1 MSPDN
6 SIQASK
12 PVVKETKTMMIHT
25 VSLQERFAD
34 YISQERMTNGWE
46 KMETSNRIPYYLS
59 CMTERTSWDHPLY
72 SKIMEELSE
81 FNNIRFAAYRTAMKL
96 RYLQQK
102 LNLDLVP
109 IDKVRSVF
117 KQHGCPQGEDPL
129 LNCHDLNEILRDL
142 FADCQHPRLD
152 KTTNIRSSDL
162 IQNFILNLY
171 DRQRRGV
178 VHALSVKT
186 ALAAMCGGQLGEKY
200 KYFYEEISDPSTFID
215 CSVLSSFLVALMR
228 IPDLIHEGMAY
239 GGLNSTPALES
250 CLQMSDCKYGIS
262 EDMFYAWLYKEPQT
276 LVWLPTL
283 HRIVTTESVKHEV
296 KCSICKDF
304 PIIGFRYRCLK
315 CFKFDICQ
323 QCFFNGKT
331 KGKHKLKHPLKE
343 FCAVAS
349 TKQDMKAFLITVRN
363 NLSKKHRYKRRVKY
377 LPVDNCNSSIGGGSD
392 TMSTASTRRSTMYE
406 EQVSRLTTSHAS
418 DSASS
423 APARLC
429 EMEHP
434 TRAKQTCSKS
444 LQTDNLMVSV
454 SVHNKENR
462 TPSPTETVALQQ
474 VQELQK
480 IIRDLESENRNL
492 YRQLAEIRDNGTDSC
507 SSLSYGDDIEME
519 KELVEAKKEVVDDH
533 NLRLNKQLNRV
544 HVMLKNNAATEK
556 YQNPVVTNGTNHN
569 NSPLKNGYHLKN
581 GYNFPN
587 GFHIPQNGF
596 KPQTIPPFTNGYK
609 SYNGLQTQ
617 NGYKL
622 PNGFLHQTNPQNGF
636 PIQNGFQTSNN
647 YQFHND
653 HSSQGGF
660 SLQNGSELPALL
672 KEPPPYSNMTSVP
685 EIDINFDQSTLD
697 STHKFDVS
705 SPCSSII
712 SPSEAEE
719 EMDKLVK
726 KLRAFPQNHS
736 YSDKD
741 GDSISSSS
749 CSYFSAEK
757 DFSYSNEMSPYL
769 KSVFRIDL

>member
-1 MSPDN
+1 
-6 SIQASK
+6 ASK
-12 PVVKETKTMMIHT
+12 PVTKETKTMMIHT

-34 YISQERMTNGWE
+34 YISQGDIDTSHPTHERITNGWE

-72 SKIMEELSE
+72 SKVMEELSE

-109 IDKVRSVF
+109 IDKVRNVF

-152 KTTNIRSSDL
+152 KNTNIRSSDL

-228 IPDLIHEGMAY
+228 IPDSIQEGIAY

-323 QCFFNGKT
+323 QCFFMGKT

-343 FCAVAS
+343 FCSVAS
-349 TKQDMKAFLITVRN
+349 TKQDMKAFLTTVRN
-363 NLSKKHRYKRRVKY
+363 NFSKKHRYKRRVKY

-429 EMEHP
+429 EIEHSN
-434 TRAKQTCSKS
+434 RARQMCSKS
-444 LQTDNLMVSV
+444 LQTDNVTVAV

-462 TPSPTETVALQQ
+462 TPSPIETVALQQ

-480 IIRDLESENRNL
+480 IIQDLESENRNL
-492 YRQLAEIRDNGTDSC
+492 YRQLAEIRDHATSSC
-507 SSLSYGDDIEME
+507 SSLSYGEDIEME

-544 HVMLKNNAATEK
+544 HIMLKNNAATEK
-556 YQNPVVTNGTNHN
+556 YQTPTLTNMNNHN

-581 GYNFPN
+581 GYNLSNGLNFTKN
-587 GFHIPQNGF
+587 GFV
-596 KPQTIPPFTNGYK
+596 PQTVFPIINGYK
-609 SYNGLQTQ
+609 PYSGLQTQ
-617 NGYKL
+617 NSLKL
-622 PNGFLHQTNPQNGF
+622 PNGYLQQNGF
-636 PIQNGFQTSNN
+636 PVRNGFQTSKN
-647 YQFHND
+647 YQFHNE
-653 HSSQGGF
+653 HSALGGY
-660 SLQNGSELPALL
+660 SLQNGLEHPKLF
-672 KEPPPYSNMTSVP
+672 KDPPSYSNVTSIP
-685 EIDINFDQSTLD
+685 EIGINFDQSTID
-697 STHKFDVS
+697 STHKLDVS

-719 EMDKLVK
+719 EMNKLVK
-726 KLRAFPQNHS
+726 KLERALPQNYS
-736 YSDKD
+736 YSACSMSEFTRVNEDLFQTVD
-741 GDSISSSS
+741 GVNTAMTNLINHV
-749 CSYFSAEK
+749 A
-757 DFSYSNEMSPYL
+757 PPQTA
-769 KSVFRIDL
+769 I